1 MTFRP
6 RGRPGKGRPGV
17 SAGTASTASPQV
29 GLFLFA
35 GFDMQLAP
43 SGTTSTEQPDPGAAI
58 PSTVSPTVAPA
69 AAPRSPEEAAQQAG
83 LLNGEGAPTGDELGA
98 LHGALRLP
106 IHVNARGLSLGV
118 LATVAFVFG
127 LQWAKNFFVPL
138 LLGIFIAYT
147 LSPVVRWL
155 ERWHV
160 KRAIGATLVTAAIL
174 AGMALTFQRV
184 QGEFFNIIDELP
196 ALTHKVTKL
205 ITEAAD
211 GQPSTIQQVQAAA
224 AEIEQAAANAGSD
237 GRRAVPQRRPAP
249 SSAPGASNF
258 RVMDWLL
265 AGSVGLASFLSQATM
280 VIFLVFF
287 LLLAGD
293 TFKRKLVKLTGPSL
307 TRKKVTVHILEDINT
322 SIQSYMF
329 MLLVTNSLLALL
341 MWGALRM
348 IGLENAGA
356 WAIFAGVVHVM
367 PYFGPLLI
375 TSATGLVAFLQFE
388 SLRMVILVAGA
399 SLAIATLV
407 GMVVTT
413 WMTGKIAKMNPAAV
427 FVSLLFWGW
436 LWGMWGL
443 LLGVPMVVVVK
454 VVAERVEGMEVVA
467 ELLGE

>member
-1 MTFRP
+1 
-6 RGRPGKGRPGV
+6 
-17 SAGTASTASPQV
+17 
-29 GLFLFA
+29 
-35 GFDMQLAP
+35 MQLAP
-43 SGTTSTEQPDPGAAI
+43 SESQNDAH
-58 PSTVSPTVAPA
+58 PA
-69 AAPRSPEEAAQQAG
+69 AALRSPEDAAREAG
-83 LLNGEGAPTGDELGA
+83 LLSGEGAPTGEELGA
-98 LHGALRLP
+98 GHGALRLP
-106 IHVNARGLSLGV
+106 VHVNARGMSLGI
-118 LATVAFVFG
+118 LATVAFVFA
-127 LQWAKNFFVPL
+127 LQWAKNFLVPL
-138 LLGIFIAYT
+138 LLGIFLAYT

-174 AGMALTFQRV
+174 AGMALTIQRV

-196 ALTHKVTKL
+196 SLTHKVTKL
-205 ITEAAD
+205 IMQASD

-237 GRRAVPQRRPAP
+237 ARRVLQQKRPAP
-249 SSAPGASNF
+249 STAPGASNF

-265 AGSVGLASFLSQATM
+265 AGSVGLASFISQATM

-322 SIQSYMF
+322 SIQNYMF
-329 MLLVTNSLLALL
+329 MLLVTNTLLALL
-341 MWGALRM
+341 MWGVLRM
-348 IGLENAGA
+348 VGLENAGA
-356 WAIFAGVVHVM
+356 WAIFAGVAHVM

-427 FVSLLFWGW
+427 FVALLFWGW

-443 LLGVPMVVVVK
+443 LLGVPVVVVIK

>member
-1 MTFRP
+1 
-6 RGRPGKGRPGV
+6 
-17 SAGTASTASPQV
+17 
-29 GLFLFA
+29 
-35 GFDMQLAP
+35 MQLAP
-43 SGTTSTEQPDPGAAI
+43 SGNTSTESPEPPVAAH
-58 PSTVSPTVAPA
+58 PPAPV
-69 AAPRSPEEAAQQAG
+69 RSPEEAAHEAG
-83 LLNGEGAPTGDELGA
+83 LLNGEGAPTGEELGA
-98 LHGALRLP
+98 LHGGLRLP
-106 IHVNARGLSLGV
+106 VHVNARGMSLGI
-118 LATVAFVFG
+118 LATVAFVFA

-138 LLGIFIAYT
+138 LLGIFLAYT

-160 KRAIGATLVTAAIL
+160 KRAIGATLVTALIL
-174 AGMALTFQRV
+174 AGMALTIQRL
-184 QGEFFNIIDELP
+184 QGEFFNIVDGLP
-196 ALTHKVTKL
+196 TLTHKVTRL
-205 ITEAAD
+205 ITQASD
-211 GQPSTIQQVQAAA
+211 GQPSTIQQMQAAA

-237 GRRAVPQRRPAP
+237 ARRVLQKAHPTP

-265 AGSVGLASFLSQATM
+265 AGSMGLASFVSQATM
-280 VIFLVFF
+280 VVFLVFF

-322 SIQSYMF
+322 SIQNYMF
-329 MLLVTNSLLALL
+329 MLLVTNTLLALL
-341 MWGALRM
+341 MWGVLRM

-356 WAIFAGVVHVM
+356 WAIFAGVAHIM

-443 LLGVPMVVVVK
+443 LLGVPVVVVVK

>member
-1 MTFRP
+1 
-6 RGRPGKGRPGV
+6 
-17 SAGTASTASPQV
+17 
-29 GLFLFA
+29 
-35 GFDMQLAP
+35 MQLAK
-43 SGTTSTEQPDPGAAI
+43 SGLATPEAIEPIVTTAAEADTEQAA
-58 PSTVSPTVAPA
+58 
-69 AAPRSPEEAAQQAG
+69 RDAG
-83 LLNGEGAPTGDELGA
+83 LVNNAGAPTGEELGA
-98 LHGALRLP
+98 EHGDLRLP
-106 IHVNARGLSLGV
+106 VHVNARGLTLGV
-118 LATVAFVFG
+118 IATVAFIFG

-155 ERWHV
+155 ERWHIR
-160 KRAIGATLVTAAIL
+160 RAIGATLVTGLIL
-174 AGMALTFQRV
+174 VGMVLTANRV
-184 QGEFFNIIDELP
+184 QGEFFNIVDELP
-196 ALTHKVTKL
+196 TLTHKVTRML
-205 ITEAAD
+205 MDASD
-211 GQPSTIQQVQAAA
+211 GPSTIQQVQAAA
-224 AEIEQAAANAGSD
+224 AEIEQAAANAGAAKRAAAA
-237 GRRAVPQRRPAP
+237 RRAPAP
-249 SSAPGASNF
+249 ALPQSPGASNF

-265 AGSVGLASFLSQATM
+265 AGSVGLASFISQATM
-280 VIFLVFF
+280 VVFLVFF

-307 TRKKVTVHILEDINT
+307 TQKKVTVHILEDINT
-322 SIQSYMF
+322 SIQNYMF
-329 MLLVTNSLLALL
+329 MLLVTNVLLALL
-341 MWGALRM
+341 MWIALRF

-356 WAIFAGVVHVM
+356 WAIFAGVAHVM

-443 LLGVPMVVVVK
+443 LLGVPVVVVIK
-454 VVAERVEGMEVVA
+454 VVAERVEGMEIIA